1 VPAQAP
7 EDRAGRERPGH
18 DAPPR
23 DGRAAGEAAAGTEP
37 AGEGR
42 PLSDADGINRIKAA
56 AGEWL
61 EPHIAARIADDVLRR
76 IRDDGV
82 VRPGPVAAGAGPV
95 YNTYISDAHVAGSLN
110 VGGRDPGG
118 AGRDLS
124 TGRARVRTAAA
135 KRARQVTPGELEL
148 VKDIYARPVGIKRAE
163 SVFQARQLAILRG
176 TRGSGLRTAGL
187 WLAATYAATER
198 VFFLSPGRLLAA
210 LRGGELEKD
219 AAYVVPGLDAAT
231 AARLSEDEL
240 ADIEDWISDGGWLVI
255 TVSSSVSLHRDLVSA
270 TDLVVDEI
278 GLPDPVA
285 VTGGHGDS
293 ELRKLALPAEARA
306 ELVTRLHGWLADE
319 AIGQW
324 LRERPEPR
332 LAAQAGRALARTAR
346 DDLDPWATLREL
358 EDPQA
363 RATQWFTAHPDT
375 ATRAFMVAA
384 AALGGSSSIA
394 VADAAALLYSELKG
408 FRVRPERLDF
418 WPALAEEPW
427 LAIAQEAHS
436 TPLGSLPV
444 EVVRFR
450 NERMQT
456 AVLEHA
462 WRRVDGMRLATS
474 AWLRKLGATAST
486 EIRARAGATAGIVAL
501 WDFEYALDNIV
512 LGWAASTDAG
522 EREAAALALSI
533 PANDTRFSDATWR
546 LVLGWCDPGLSGN
559 SELTRTAIGALGGP
573 LGAQDP
579 DTALAALR
587 EVIEDHGWERVLDVA
602 TSLVVLAVG
611 GRGPAVLSALLDWTR
626 HKADPTPRDR
636 ELRLIGLSCFLIAAS
651 AYAAAPGEV
660 SRPVILGSSGAGLR
674 PSACL
679 WGRALELPSVRAW
692 ALELLRAWI
701 VMRDNRDAD
710 DGYVL
715 DLIRAIAELDDRQ
728 RQRLEHHCYNW
739 ANDARYPSET
749 AREALAFLR
758 QPGVGAKSIT

>member
-1 VPAQAP
+1 M
-7 EDRAGRERPGH
+7 
-18 DAPPR
+18 
-23 DGRAAGEAAAGTEP
+23 
-37 AGEGR
+37 
-42 PLSDADGINRIKAA
+42 SDADGINRIKAA

-76 IRDDGV
+76 IRDDGL
-82 VRPGPVAAGAGPV
+82 VRPGPVYPGAGPV
-95 YNTYISDAHVAGSLN
+95 YNTYISDAQVAGSLN
-110 VGGRDPGG
+110 VGGRDAGSG
-118 AGRDLS
+118 GRDLYI
-124 TGRARVRTAAA
+124 GKARVRTAAG
-135 KRARQVTPGELEL
+135 KRVRQVTQEELEL
-148 VKDIYARPVGIKRAE
+148 VRDVYARPNGITRAE
-163 SVFQARQLAILRG
+163 SVFQARRVAILRG

-198 VFFLSPGRLLAA
+198 VFFLSPSRLLGA

-219 AAYVVPGLDAAT
+219 AAYVVPGLDGAT
-231 AARLSEDEL
+231 AGRLSEDEL
-240 ADIEDWISDGGWLVI
+240 AEIEDWVADGGWLVI

-270 TDLVVDEI
+270 SDLVVDEI
-278 GLPDPVA
+278 GMPDPVA

-293 ELRKLALPAEARA
+293 ELRKLALPDAVHG
-306 ELVTRLHGWLADE
+306 ELVTRLHGWLRDD
-319 AIGQW
+319 AIGEW

-332 LAAQAGRALARTAR
+332 LAARAGRALARTAR
-346 DDLDPWATLREL
+346 DNLDPWATLGEL

-363 RATQWFTAHPDT
+363 RAAQWFTAHPDT
-375 ATRAFMVAA
+375 AARAFMVAA
-384 AALGGSSSIA
+384 AALGGSSRIA
-394 VADAAALLYSELKG
+394 VADAAAVLYNELKG
-408 FRVRPERLDF
+408 FRVRHERLDF

-427 LAIAQEAHS
+427 LTIAQEAHS
-436 TPLGSLPV
+436 TPLGTLPV
-444 EVVRFR
+444 EVLRFR

-462 WRRVDGMRLATS
+462 WRRVDGMRLATC
-474 AWLRKLGATAST
+474 AWLKKLGATAST

-501 WDFEYALDNIV
+501 WDFEYALDNI
-512 LGWAASTDAG
+512 LLDWAASADAD

-546 LVLGWCDPGLSGN
+546 LVLGWCDPGLSDDG
-559 SELTRTAIGALGGP
+559 ELIRTAIRALGGP

-579 DTALAALR
+579 DTALTALR
-587 EVIEDHGWERVLDVA
+587 EVVEDHGWERVPDVA

-626 HKADPTPRDR
+626 HEPDPTPLDR

-651 AYAAAPGEV
+651 AYAAAPGEA
-660 SRPVILGSSGAGLR
+660 SQPVILGSSGAGLR
-674 PSACL
+674 SSACL
-679 WGRALELPSVRAW
+679 WGRALEVASVRSW
-692 ALELLRAWI
+692 ALELLRAWTAL
-701 VMRDNRDAD
+701 RDSRDAG

-715 DLIRAIAELDDRQ
+715 DLIRAIAGLDDRQ

-758 QPGVGAKSIT
+758 QPGVGAESIT